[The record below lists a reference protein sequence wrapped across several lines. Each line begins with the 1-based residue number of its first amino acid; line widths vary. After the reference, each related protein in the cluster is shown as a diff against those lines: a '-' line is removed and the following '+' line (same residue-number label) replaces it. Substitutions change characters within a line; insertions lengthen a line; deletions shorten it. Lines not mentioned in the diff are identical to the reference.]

1 MNNFLDGMKAS
12 EQSHLEF
19 LEKLIDEL
27 GCSLGKDNI
36 PEFILWQKEQTEELI
51 RKC

>member
-1 MNNFLDGMKAS
+1 MNSFLDGMKTS

-27 GCSLGKDNI
+27 SCSLGKDNI
-36 PEFILWQKEQTEELI
+36 PDFVLWEKEQAEELI

>member
-1 MNNFLDGMKAS
+1 MNSFLDGMKTS

-27 GCSLGKDNI
+27 GYSLGKDNI
-36 PEFILWQKEQTEELI
+36 PEFVLWQKEQTEELI